1 MSRTRDCSPDQRSAG
16 ATAMILLAT
25 QPRKRMADRWT
36 CRGRASVAGIIPAAS
51 GICRDP
57 CAVAADPAVAPT
69 PGFAPGEKDPSALG
83 AVTSAQVARVWIEHE
98 IDDGS
103 TEQMR
108 NAAKGVAAAWCRATC
123 CR

>member
-1 MSRTRDCSPDQRSAG
+1 MR
-16 ATAMILLAT
+16 
-25 QPRKRMADRWT
+25 
-36 CRGRASVAGIIPAAS
+36 
-51 GICRDP
+51 RDP

-123 CR
+123 CREQRERCGSQTRSGRTVKGFLWRWRVVG